1 MCLVCLSCE
10 DTRTAET
17 NIDLTFNTRLSLDVN
32 GYYSMTLDR
41 QRFQTIHRVSGLIE
55 DVENFWVEWD
65 SNLYWYIG
73 DTLGYVVNQRLN
85 AMGRYVSL
93 DTSYIIGMNGQEVPT
108 TNKISYSNSYG
119 EINNMIAPVNTMI
132 GDTMILTA
140 RWYNGEKDFKIILK

>member
-1 MCLVCLSCE
+1 
-10 DTRTAET
+10 
-17 NIDLTFNTRLSLDVN
+17 
-32 GYYSMTLDR
+32 MTLDR